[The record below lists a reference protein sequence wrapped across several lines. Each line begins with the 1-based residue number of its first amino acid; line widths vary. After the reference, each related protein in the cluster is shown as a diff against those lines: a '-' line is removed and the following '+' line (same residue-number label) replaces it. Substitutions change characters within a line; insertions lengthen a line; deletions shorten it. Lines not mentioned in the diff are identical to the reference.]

1 MKGSKEQRIKNIC
14 SLFKAG
20 FTNSE
25 ISEELE
31 IELTTVKN
39 YMKRYI
45 RTREDYK
52 EIKQVHD
59 IRKKKMQEI
68 AKMNK
73 RVRESAKREIDRQV
87 KKYISD
93 KSLCEKWCNSAYEYR
108 DGAYRYKYD
117 KNSKPSDLPTVYR
130 AS

>member
-20 FTNSE
+20 FTNSQ
-25 ISEELE
+25 IAEELE

-73 RVRESAKREIDRQV
+73 RVRESAKREIDRRVRRFISNETLV
-87 KKYISD
+87 KKSC
-93 KSLCEKWCNSAYEYR
+93 SSAYVYKK
-108 DGAYRYKYD
+108 GAYRYKYD
-117 KNSKPSDLPTVYR
+117 KETKPNDLPTVYR